1 MSEEDG
7 RNSVRATDRAK
18 YWYETAEGALN
29 RVLAS
34 AWQPEADV
42 ADLLRAQSWA
52 ARNQYR
58 GDKDLATGLRATY
71 ILLKRIDERLQRLE
85 RSQHR

>member
-1 MSEEDG
+1 MEETTFG
-7 RNSVRATDRAK
+7 RPTGQNTGTKPQKVHSIE
-18 YWYETAEGALN
+18 YL

-42 ADLLRAQSWA
+42 TELLRAQSWA

-71 ILLKRIDERLQRLE
+71 IL
-85 RSQHR
+85 